1 MKQLNIITSV
11 GLFPLPLNKSVKSL
25 PKAQARAEF
34 IAHNGVWIQNVFLAP
49 SIIRIIEVV
58 DVEPKTE
65 ASEGTGIEPAPA
77 PPQLHQED
85 AQACKV
91 QE

>member
-11 GLFPLPLNKSVKSL
+11 GLFPLPLNKSLKSL

-49 SIIRIIEVV
+49 SIIRMIEVV
-58 DVEPKTE
+58 DVELKKE
-65 ASEGTGIEPAPA
+65 ASEGTGIEPALA
-77 PPQLHQED
+77 PPQLHEED
-85 AQACKV
+85 DQACKV